1 MMTKFFLTVLLLIVA
16 FSCFSQVTVSVQW
29 SQHNPSP
36 KSDTIYYNP
45 AKKLVWK
52 DFKGKPDNNNEAIAI
67 TSSGF
72 GYLAAMQYRNGK
84 TSINVTVYCY
94 FSKTNSWVKMES
106 DYALNHEQHH
116 FDVTY
121 IVTNIFINKLKTARF
136 TRDNYGTVLEKLY
149 GESCRN
155 LEKMQ
160 NEYDGQTRNGRLKN
174 IQANWNEKIEKQLS
188 SL

>member
-1 MMTKFFLTVLLLIVA
+1 MMIKYSFTILLLA
-16 FSCFSQVTVSVQW
+16 LAASGFGQVNVSVQW
-29 SQHNPSP
+29 SAHHPSA
-36 KSDTIYYNP
+36 KSDTIYYD
-45 AKKLVWK
+45 AQKKLAWQ
-52 DFKGKPDNNNEAIAI
+52 DFKGKPDNRSEAIAI

-84 TSINVTVYCY
+84 TSIGITVYCY
-94 FSKTNSWVKMES
+94 FSKNNSWVKTAS

-121 IVTNIFINKLKTARF
+121 IITNLFMNKLKTATF
-136 TRDNYGTVLEKLY
+136 TRNNYGTVLEKLY
-149 GESCRN
+149 AESCRE

-174 IQANWNEKIEKQLS
+174 IQANWNEKIEKQLG
-188 SL
+188 LL